1 MDSNTHQNQNTY
13 QHDMKRLVE
22 VFRSSRDENCY
33 LYVDKKEGMARV
45 PASLLERFGKPE
57 SAMTLILEPSRK
69 LARADAAV
77 VLDNI
82 REQGFYLQMPPL
94 PDSEMFALR
103 VGNQKLGR

>member
-1 MDSNTHQNQNTY
+1 MSDNTY

-22 VFRSSRDENCY
+22 IFRSTREADCY

-45 PASLLERFGKPE
+45 PPGLLERFGKAE
-57 SAMTLILEPSRK
+57 TAMTLILEPSRK
-69 LARADAAV
+69 LARADAAT
-77 VLDNI
+77 VLEHI

-103 VGNQKLGR
+103 VNNHKLGK